1 MTASVPTIQG
11 GSPDIATGAF
21 DGSSVATLR
30 FVSRVRGGL
39 VAALDGALELFV
51 DVAHAGLDTENAASG
66 PTDTAAITGRVDPR
80 ITRSLTFPSHR
91 S

>member
-1 MTASVPTIQG
+1 MTASVPTIHG

-21 DGSSVATLR
+21 GGSAGATSQ

-39 VAALDGALELFV
+39 VAALDGVLELFV
-51 DVAHAGLDTENAASG
+51 GVAHAGLDVETPTHG
-66 PTDTAAITGRVDPR
+66 PTETAGITGCVDPR

-91 S
+91 G